1 MAGALTPR
9 PWASSD
15 LQALAILKQRGLEV
29 SGWHWPAQA
38 LSDDYLVSLWDEA
51 ERLGVRRQVEYHGIL
66 SKSEALLLQQKA
78 DIGLVTYLPLQYC
91 VNSLPNKLMECMSLG
106 LPVVCSD
113 FPNYREI
120 AEKTGAGIMVDPTK
134 PEQIADAI
142 ESLVRNPALARQMG
156 EAGKRAV
163 RERFNWNVERVKLLQ
178 LYHEILSP
186 PDRKGSSKP
195 KPFEEVA
202 HQPSL

>member
-1 MAGALTPR
+1 M
-9 PWASSD
+9 
-15 LQALAILKQRGLEV
+15 
-29 SGWHWPAQA
+29 
-38 LSDDYLVSLWDEA
+38 
-51 ERLGVRRQVEYHGIL
+51 
-66 SKSEALLLQQKA
+66 
-78 DIGLVTYLPLQYC
+78 
-91 VNSLPNKLMECMSLG
+91 
-106 LPVVCSD
+106 VCSD
-113 FPNYREI
+113 FPKYREV

-186 PDRKGSSKP
+186 PDRKGSSTQSPLK
-195 KPFEEVA
+195 KSRIDQA
-202 HQPSL
+202 CRGRPSR